1 MIEPSRNDPEA
12 SPSNPTAAPMIHA
25 CSRSPSKYVD
35 WAAYEADGTC
45 DYFSE
50 HGLSEASTRLDS
62 RERAFCET

>member
-1 MIEPSRNDPEA
+1 
-12 SPSNPTAAPMIHA
+12 MIHA